1 MPETAAPAAVAALA
15 TALTD
20 DFQRLDGRIAAV
32 GDDLRDDLDDKV
44 EAVNDRVE
52 TVSGK
57 VDSVSERVVTVQT
70 AGVEGRADLAVAIE
84 RVRSEQTVMENRL
97 IRWVVGTMIAGFTLL
112 LSVLFGVLTAR
123 ADAQALPVEA
133 AELCENKPDEPDI
146 SCWEALEHPPGCRFW
161 GDSLRARR
169 ATVSWTGTCSDGV
182 AQGAGTLT
190 SQPLKRKKK
199 LWRAD
204 KKLLGDHYGLRFSL
218 AEVQGRFRWT
228 RSVQYPPYVNG
239 QWHGTEVERYADG
252 RVTETPWVNGELHGT
267 AVWRYADGDVQET
280 SWVNGKRHG
289 TEVWRSADG
298 DVQATPWVNGKPHG
312 TAVRRSADGD
322 VWETP
327 YVDGKPH
334 GTAVRRYADGRVQE
348 IPYVNGEWHGTAVWR
363 YADGRVTETVWVDG
377 EPGLT
382 VEVQRA
388 SKQPEQPKERRGRW
402 GRIAV
407 GVLGGAAI
415 ADAGDLSEAA
425 VEAGIEFAKKVIE
438 DGDAAAA
445 ASSQGLAGESDSP
458 FTGNA
463 PMSGG
468 TASCEIPGL
477 TDGTL
482 DVQSMDTDTLGLSW
496 CPASVG
502 IQRRAFALQAE
513 AIRCRLGVSDPPLPN
528 AAEAREALR
537 QTCERL
543 AILNDRAMNAS
554 GGFSRDLAGGTA
566 AGSGESCQC
575 PAGFYQ

>member
-1 MPETAAPAAVAALA
+1 MPETAAPAAVAAFA

-20 DFQRLDGRIAAV
+20 DFNRLDGRIATV
-32 GDDLRDDLDDKV
+32 GKDLDDKVDDLDDKV
-44 EAVNDRVE
+44 DD
-52 TVSGK
+52 VSK
-57 VDSVSERVVTVQT
+57 SVLAVQT

-84 RVRSEQTVMENRL
+84 RVRSETTVMENRL

-123 ADAQALPVEA
+123 VDAQALPVEA

-146 SCWEALEHPPGCRFW
+146 ECWQALQHPPGCRFW
-161 GDSLRARR
+161 GESLSARR

-190 SQPLKRKKK
+190 SLPLGRKKK

-204 KKLLGDHYGLRFSL
+204 KKRLYPQWSIAVVKGL
-218 AEVQGRFRWT
+218 FRWAGNI
-228 RSVQYPPYVNG
+228 QYPPYVNG
-239 QWHGTEVERYADG
+239 QWHGTVVG
-252 RVTETPWVNGELHGT
+252 
-267 AVWRYADGDVQET
+267 RYADGDVRKLPY
-280 SWVNGKRHG
+280 VNGEKHG
-289 TEVWRSADG
+289 TEVGRSADG
-298 DVQATPWVNGKPHG
+298 TGAVEVPWVNGEKHG
-312 TAVRRSADGD
+312 TEVRRCCDGY

-327 YVDGKPH
+327 YVNGEIH
-334 GTAVRRYADGRVQE
+334 GTVVVRDPDGDVRE
-348 IPYVNGEWHGTAVWR
+348 TPYVNGEIHGTEVWHWGDGYVWETPYVNGEKHGTEVQR
-363 YADGRVTETVWVDG
+363 EPSGRVTETVYVNG
-377 EPGLT
+377 EVGRT
-382 VEVQRA
+382 VEVQQA
-388 SKQPEQPKERRGRW
+388 SKQPKERSGRW
-402 GRIAV
+402 GRIAA

-425 VEAGIEFAKKVIE
+425 VEAGIEFARKVIE
-438 DGDAAAA
+438 DGDAAGAVAA
-445 ASSQGLAGESDSP
+445 ATSSQGLASETASP
-458 FTGNA
+458 LAG